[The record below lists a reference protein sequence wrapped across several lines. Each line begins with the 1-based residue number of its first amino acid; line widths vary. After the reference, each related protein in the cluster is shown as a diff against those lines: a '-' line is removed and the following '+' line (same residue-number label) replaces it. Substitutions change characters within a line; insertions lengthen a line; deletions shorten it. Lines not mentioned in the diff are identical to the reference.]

1 MFEHWRTAWNSTLQL
16 ASVPEWGLF
25 TWPAQCKVNGYH
37 FQNGVPLL
45 DLRFTDDVLTFAQ
58 SCEEIGP
65 GLNMSANAL
74 PQVDFGAG
82 KRLCDKLSPTVKIL
96 GTRRRAR
103 YSIQF
108 FDTESQRWHAP
119 TGSRTPSRPSSAQG
133 FLRKHT
139 PRCDSRA
146 SVFCHKACLNLEKDW
161 VHYFSDHDLYVKT
174 NCCAGQSSGVK
185 HEGGERATCI
195 CFTGCP

>member
-1 MFEHWRTAWNSTLQL
+1 MFEHWRTAWDSTLQL

-45 DLRFTDDVLTFAQ
+45 DVRFTDDVSTFAQ
-58 SCEEIGP
+58 LCEEIGP
-65 GLNMSANAL
+65 GSNTSANAL
-74 PQVDFGAG
+74 RQVDFGAG

-96 GTRRRAR
+96 GTRRRAQ

-108 FDTESQRWHAP
+108 YDTESQRWHAP
-119 TGSRTPSRPSSAQG
+119 TGSRTPSRPSSTQG
-133 FLRKHT
+133 FLGKHT
-139 PRCDSRA
+139 PRCDSTA
-146 SVFCHKACLNLEKDW
+146 W
-161 VHYFSDHDLYVKT
+161 VHFFSDRDLYVKT

-185 HEGGERATCI
+185 HEGGERAICI